1 MSDYMFMLE
10 NHLTSDQ
17 ARVLNAVQSA
27 ASEANVGL
35 FLTGGAMRDMLGGF
49 AIRDLDFTVEGP
61 ALKLAKEVAK
71 RAGGQVVSVDEL
83 RGSAELVFPG
93 GVTCE
98 IAMARKEKYASPGSR
113 PQISPGTIHE
123 DLLCRDFTINAIA
136 LSLNRASRGLLI
148 DPTNGLGDL
157 LRREMRT
164 PGNYTLYDDPS
175 RILRLIRLKTRL
187 GFTVDERTQ
196 SQYRNAREAG
206 MESRIPARALAREL
220 RQMAEEPNPGE
231 VVRALADEGL
241 LELYS
246 PALTGS
252 KLNLAGLARLAKA
265 RQCVPFG
272 VDLHA
277 ENLGLFLYFLTEK
290 LTPKEKAA
298 FIKAAALKRSEV
310 ENWQTIESRARK
322 LETALKS
329 AKLHKP
335 SQLYAAAS
343 QAPGELLLFL
353 LARSEQRLVQ
363 DRIKNYLQKY
373 LPAALEISDEAVA
386 QKTGLEPGTPKFLKA
401 KAELIAARLDARPK
415 KAPEAAE
422 PAASATGPSGK
433 R

>member
-17 ARVLNAVQSA
+17 ARVLNAVQTV
-27 ASEANVGL
+27 ASESNVAL

-49 AIRDLDFTVEGP
+49 AIRDLDFTIEGP
-61 ALKLAKEVAK
+61 GVKLAKEVAK
-71 RAGGQVVSVDEL
+71 RAGGEIVSIDEA
-83 RGSAELVFPG
+83 RDAAELVFPG

-98 IAMARKEKYASPGSR
+98 IAMARKEKYSSPGAR
-113 PQISPGTIHE
+113 PQISPATIHE

-157 LRREMRT
+157 VRREMRT
-164 PGNYTLYDDPS
+164 TSNYTLYDDPS
-175 RILRLIRLKTRL
+175 RLLRLIRLKTRL

-206 MESRIPARALAREL
+206 LESRIPVRALAKEL
-220 RQMAEEPNPGE
+220 RQIADEANPGD

-246 PALTGS
+246 PALTGA
-252 KLNLAGLARLAKA
+252 KLNLAGLARIVRA
-265 RQCVPFG
+265 RQAVPFG
-272 VDLHA
+272 VDVHA
-277 ENLGLFLYFLTEK
+277 QNIGLFLYFLTEK
-290 LTPKEKAA
+290 LSPKEKAA
-298 FIKAAALKRSEV
+298 FVKASGLKRSDV
-310 ENWQTIESRARK
+310 EAWQTIESRARR
-322 LETALKS
+322 LESVLKS

-335 SQLYAAAS
+335 SQVYHAAS

-373 LPAALEISDEAVA
+373 LPAALEVTDASVTDA
-386 QKTGLEPGTPKFLKA
+386 TGLKPGAPRFAKA
-401 KAELIAARLDARPK
+401 KAEAIAMRLDARPK
-415 KAPEAAE
+415 RTLPAPA
-422 PAASATGPSGK
+422 PAPVSPVPAK